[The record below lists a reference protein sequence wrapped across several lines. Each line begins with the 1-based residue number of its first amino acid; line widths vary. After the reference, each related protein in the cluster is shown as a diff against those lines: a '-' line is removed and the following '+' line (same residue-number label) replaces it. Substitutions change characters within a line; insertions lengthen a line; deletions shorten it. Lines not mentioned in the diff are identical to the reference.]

1 MQKAIIIIGILILL
15 VGLFWPLA
23 KEIPLGR
30 LPGDISVKGE
40 KYSFYFPIVTCIVI
54 SIILFTITLPLSAMH
69 HDSHKNHGPMPF
81 QKAMDKMHKDMMI
94 KPSGNIDV
102 DFLKGMIPHHQGA
115 IDMSEELIKKSKD
128 SELKA
133 FAQKMIDAQKAEIKM
148 MQDWLKKREKK

>member
-1 MQKAIIIIGILILL
+1 MKKVLLILSLILL
-15 VGLFWPLA
+15 S
-23 KEIPLGR
+23 
-30 LPGDISVKGE
+30 SV
-40 KYSFYFPIVTCIVI
+40 FA
-54 SIILFTITLPLSAMH
+54 LSSMH
-69 HDSHKNHGPMPF
+69 HGGHQNHSSMPF

-128 SELKA
+128 AELKA
-133 FAQKMIDAQKAEIKM
+133 FAQKMIDDQKAEIKM